1 MAEDQADEKKRPP
14 GRKGAMVRK
23 IAYLYED
30 EAAAIVAESEAKKCS
45 EAEIIRR
52 SVRRY
57 LDL

>member
-1 MAEDQADEKKRPP
+1 MPEDQDEKRRPP
-14 GRKGAMVRK
+14 GRRAAMVRK

-30 EAAAIVAESEAKKCS
+30 EAAAIEREAEDKKCS

>member
-1 MAEDQADEKKRPP
+1 MAKDTPDEKKRPP

-30 EAAAIVAESEAKKCS
+30 EAAAIVAESDLKNCS
-45 EAEIIRR
+45 EAEVIRR
-52 SVRRY
+52 AVRRY